1 MVQIDFAQKCSQDYL
16 VIACSL
22 TGFIQAFET
31 RDKSSAQAV
40 LKIRQWGTTWG
51 LPYMVKCGFNAAFS
65 EKVAELG
72 VRDVCY

>member
-22 TGFIQAFET
+22 TDFIQAFET

-40 LKIRQWGTTWG
+40 LKIRQWGAT
-51 LPYMVKCGFNAAFS
+51 
-65 EKVAELG
+65 
-72 VRDVCY
+72 